1 MAFLILGLLMIRSLT
16 VYDIKTTLEKKIS
29 PFYAAS
35 YGSIQA
41 AVRKL
46 LKNGH
51 VTFTEK
57 VENGRNKKEYAI
69 TPAGQEAFFAWM
81 REDFSVSKFH
91 DEALVKVFFFGF
103 ISREE
108 RIRLLTDYIQRLT
121 AEYEEMLTFQKSAV
135 GMDIPAEHRDIYNF
149 QIASLDYG
157 VQATAYEIKWYQ
169 SLLEKIQKEEI

>member
-1 MAFLILGLLMIRSLT
+1 MAFLVLGLLMIRSLT
-16 VYDIKTTLEKKIS
+16 IYDIKTTLEKKIS

-69 TPAGQEAFFAWM
+69 TPAGEEAFFAWM
-81 REDFSVSKFH
+81 REDFAVNKFN
-91 DEALVKVFFFGF
+91 DETLVKVFFFGF
-103 ISREE
+103 ISRDE
-108 RIRLLTDYIQRLT
+108 RVRLLSDYIQRMT
-121 AEYEEMLTFQKSAV
+121 GEYEEMSVFQRSALA
-135 GMDIPAEHRDIYNF
+135 MDIPAEHKDIYNY
-149 QIASLDYG
+149 QMASLDYG
-157 VQATAYEIKWYQ
+157 VQAAAYDIQWYQ
-169 SLLEKIQKEEI
+169 SLLAKIQKEEI

>member
-1 MAFLILGLLMIRSLT
+1 MAFLILGLLMLSGLT

-57 VENGRNKKEYAI
+57 VENGRNKKVYAV
-69 TPAGQEAFFAWM
+69 TPTGKEAFYAWM
-81 REDFSVSKFH
+81 REDLSVSKFN

-103 ISREE
+103 ISRDE
-108 RIRLLTDYIQRLT
+108 RIRLLRDYIERMT
-121 AEYEEMLTFQKSAV
+121 AEYKEMAVFQQSALT
-135 GMDIPAEHRDIYNF
+135 MDISAEHQEIYNY
-149 QIASLDYG
+149 QMASLDYG
-157 VQATAYEIKWYQ
+157 VQGTGFEIEWYQ
-169 SLLEKIQKEEI
+169 KLLEKIEKEES

>member
-1 MAFLILGLLMIRSLT
+1 MANLILGLLMIHSLT
-16 VYDIKTTLEKKIS
+16 IYEIKTTLEKKIS

-35 YGSIQA
+35 YGAIQA

-46 LKNGH
+46 LNNGH

-81 REDFSVSKFH
+81 REAMPVSKFN

-103 ISREE
+103 ISRDE
-108 RIRLLTDYIQRLT
+108 RIRLLGDYITRLQ
-121 AEYEEMLTFQKSAV
+121 ADYDEMLAFQKSALAKQV
-135 GMDIPAEHRDIYNF
+135 PAEHQQIYRY
-149 QIASLDYG
+149 QMASLNFG
-157 VQATAYEIKWYQ
+157 VQGTGFEIRWYQHLLEEIK
-169 SLLEKIQKEEI
+169 KEEI

>member
-16 VYDIKTTLEKKIS
+16 IYDIKNTLEKKIS

-46 LKNGH
+46 LNSGH
-51 VTFTEK
+51 VGFTAK

-69 TPAGQEAFFAWM
+69 TPAGQKAFFAWM
-81 REDFSVSKFH
+81 REDFAVSKFN

-108 RIRLLTDYIQRLT
+108 RIRLLSDYIERLQV
-121 AEYEEMLTFQKSAV
+121 EYEEMLAFQNSAV
-135 GMDIPAEHRDIYNF
+135 GMDIPAAHQDLYNY
-149 QIASLDYG
+149 QMASLEYG
-157 VQATAYEIKWYQ
+157 VQATGFELKWYQ
-169 SLLEKIQKEEI
+169 QLLAKIQKDEI

>member
-16 VYDIKTTLEKKIS
+16 IYDIKTTLERKIS

-35 YGSIQA
+35 YGSIQS

-51 VTFTEK
+51 VSFTEK
-57 VENGRNKKEYAI
+57 VENGRNKKEYSI
-69 TPAGQEAFFAWM
+69 TPAGKEAFYAWM
-81 REDFSVSKFH
+81 REDLSVSKFN

-108 RIRLLTDYIQRLT
+108 RIRLLRDYIERMT
-121 AEYEEMLTFQKSAV
+121 AEYEEMRAFQQSALA
-135 GMDIPAEHRDIYNF
+135 MDIPAEHREIYNY
-149 QIASLDYG
+149 QMASLDYG
-157 VQATAYEIKWYQ
+157 VQGTGFEIEWYQ
-169 SLLEKIQKEEI
+169 KQLKKIEKEEI